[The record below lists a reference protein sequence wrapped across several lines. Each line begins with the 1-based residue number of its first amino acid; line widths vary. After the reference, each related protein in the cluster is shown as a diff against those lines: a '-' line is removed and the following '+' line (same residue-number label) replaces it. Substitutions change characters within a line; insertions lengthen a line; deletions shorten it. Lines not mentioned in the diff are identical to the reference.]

1 MEVLMTKLKQELKQE
16 DMASGKYHL
25 IAGLFCPFAHRAIIA
40 REYLGLDKHITM
52 DVTCPVNQ
60 ESGLDFADHEN
71 AVDTFYGM
79 KKLIDIY
86 KNTDPDFN
94 ARPTVPVLVD
104 KESKKIVNKE
114 SAEILREFATTF
126 KSLHAEGAGDLYP
139 HNLRSEI
146 DKWADFIG
154 NRINSAVY
162 RIGFATEQE
171 VYEKEFKLFFEAL
184 EQIEEH
190 LAKNRFFLGNQ
201 ITEVDIKFYTT
212 MVRFDEVYFSLY
224 KANKKRLTEYHN
236 IWNYM
241 KELYQTKGFGSTTD
255 FEQIKKGYYLG
266 FGGSKT
272 LSLTSVYPLG
282 SDTNKWLEAHDRA
295 SL

>member
-1 MEVLMTKLKQELKQE
+1 MNKLKTELTEK
-16 DMASGKYHL
+16 DITSGKYHL
-25 IAGLFCPFAHRAIIA
+25 IGGLFCPFAHRAIIA
-40 REYLGLDKHITM
+40 REYLGLEDHISFDITS
-52 DVTCPVNQ
+52 PVNK
-60 ESGLDFADHEN
+60 EAGLDFDNHEN
-71 AVDTFYGM
+71 GVDTFYGM
-79 KKLIDIY
+79 EKLIDIY
-86 KNTDPDFN
+86 KNTDPEFD

-139 HNLRSEI
+139 ENLRSEI
-146 DKWADFIG
+146 DKWADFVG
-154 NRINSAVY
+154 TRINSAVY

-171 VYEKEFKLFFEAL
+171 VYEKEFNSFFEAL
-184 EQIEEH
+184 DTIEEH
-190 LAKNRFFLGNQ
+190 LAKNRFFAGSQ
-201 ITEVDIKFYTT
+201 ITEVDVKFYTT

-255 FEQIKKGYYLG
+255 FEQIRKGYYLG
-266 FGGSKT
+266 FGGAKV
-272 LSLTSVYPLG
+272 LAHTSVFPLG
-282 SDTNKWLEAHDRA
+282 SDTSKWNEAHDRD